1 MNRCIRFLIVV
12 IIGISCFIGCDK
24 PELDIVQQDQIT
36 VNVSDL
42 LKTWVGEY
50 EGWDSLMNAKFQ
62 IFRQL
67 TLNPNGTYTNVL
79 GAVIDLPN
87 ASKEPAP
94 IEKEAGV
101 YEILYNDSTN
111 FVMLNYIVSYDSIVD
126 FGTQTFIGYDH
137 KHYYTS
143 DGEEHSDSVY
153 QQTFKI
159 IRGEK
164 GTFQLEATDSL
175 MFSLDGKGNPIV
187 YLLKVENNKN

>member
-79 GAVIDLPN
+79 GAVSLLL
-87 ASKEPAP
+87 
-94 IEKEAGV
+94 
-101 YEILYNDSTN
+101 IL
-111 FVMLNYIVSYDSIVD
+111 
-126 FGTQTFIGYDH
+126 
-137 KHYYTS
+137 
-143 DGEEHSDSVY
+143 
-153 QQTFKI
+153 I
-159 IRGEK
+159 IWR
-164 GTFQLEATDSL
+164 T
-175 MFSLDGKGNPIV
+175 
-187 YLLKVENNKN
+187 